1 MGKRSDHKKRRRF
14 VIRLAV
20 SVESLLRLAVKYK
33 LPPLEHSLPM
43 RPVLIF
49 WHLRQLANGTAI
61 EDLIIDLTDT
71 PSPQPANDEATTA
84 PSNDEALTAPSND
97 EATTAPSNDEAL
109 PVPSNDEGHTPTRT
123 AAHVWSGHAKRS
135 VGWSS
140 PWIEQAGG
148 WSSSGTG
155 SWSGCVPWRS
165 KDAEVIAGGVL
176 LVAVVDYGVL
186 GMRLM
191 HGPGRNRGDWIRRR
205 GSDPG
210 PIVAIVDP
218 AGLQFIWESGPYL
231 AGGASGAL
239 YEWLGIKAWQSFPVQ
254 VKYAIKAETHAKLH
268 VYMPAPN
275 YRHRGTAAVIHVAGP
290 DFRPRP
296 DITREEAVGVLAKAY
311 CNVLEEF
318 NRSGLKSLRL
328 LPISGGILSG
338 HLKAELPSLTAE
350 AVQSGF
356 RRLSLP
362 VQTSLKAA
370 TFQMCIYDENEYHSF
385 SDAFENE
392 CFI

>member
-84 PSNDEALTAPSND
+84 PSNDEAL
-97 EATTAPSNDEAL
+97 

-176 LVAVVDYGVL
+176 FQL
-186 GMRLM
+186 R
-191 HGPGRNRGDWIRRR
+191 
-205 GSDPG
+205 
-210 PIVAIVDP
+210 
-218 AGLQFIWESGPYL
+218 
-231 AGGASGAL
+231 
-239 YEWLGIKAWQSFPVQ
+239 
-254 VKYAIKAETHAKLH
+254 T
-268 VYMPAPN
+268 APS
-275 YRHRGTAAVIHVAGP
+275 T
-290 DFRPRP
+290 
-296 DITREEAVGVLAKAY
+296 
-311 CNVLEEF
+311 
-318 NRSGLKSLRL
+318 
-328 LPISGGILSG
+328 
-338 HLKAELPSLTAE
+338 
-350 AVQSGF
+350 
-356 RRLSLP
+356 
-362 VQTSLKAA
+362 
-370 TFQMCIYDENEYHSF
+370 
-385 SDAFENE
+385 
-392 CFI
+392 